1 MAEID
6 IEKKKPIWPWIL
18 LVLIILAILY
28 FLVFDNEDE
37 EVMDEVDTEQIDDGV
52 MEDENTDTWEEEQ
65 NDTLSWNYDSGSE
78 VRSLNGEQPTGIS

>member
-1 MAEID
+1 M
-6 IEKKKPIWPWIL
+6 
-18 LVLIILAILY
+18 
-28 FLVFDNEDE
+28 